1 MKIVHIRTTMFDQN
15 VTSGRLVGR
24 TKLSHNDDAERTIS
38 TVLRLGA
45 TTVHVALI
53 TWLGECATRLAHC
66 ESIILQTSVHCKP
79 TSHDVGAACL

>member
-1 MKIVHIRTTMFDQN
+1 MKIVHIRTTMFDHN

-24 TKLSHNDDAERTIS
+24 TKLSHNDGTECTI

-45 TTVHVALI
+45 TAVHVALI
-53 TWLGECATRLAHC
+53 TWLGEYATRLAHC